1 MESVVYEDCP
11 RYDVSYLIG
20 PIVFVA
26 FLLGLALYFYVND
39 PVFGLLLFAP
49 ALVVGVTNW
58 ALLPRK
64 LCILDDRIK
73 IVQGG
78 PFSSK
83 ILFNTIE
90 SAHIVTTE
98 SHRGIFAPLRINWET
113 CHSINGSIE
122 IIRKGALRVTISP
135 QSPELFLENLNKA
148 LNSWQDSGR
157 IT

>member
-73 IVQGG
+73 IVQGH
-78 PFSSK
+78 
-83 ILFNTIE
+83 N
-90 SAHIVTTE
+90 
-98 SHRGIFAPLRINWET
+98 AP
-113 CHSINGSIE
+113 
-122 IIRKGALRVTISP
+122 P
-135 QSPELFLENLNKA
+135 
-148 LNSWQDSGR
+148 
-157 IT
+157 